1 MNRRV
6 LAPTAATK
14 EDVSALYR
22 TTMTEARRSDGESDV
37 QGDWINVDLL
47 EATAFEEWV
56 LGELAQAGYDTR
68 RTPGVAIVELTVWQF
83 SLQKVIGTLSWCSG
97 KHTQP
102 DAMCGRTA
110 VEEVLRSITA
120 TAYENAI
127 VGEPRPMVVT
137 NAAGF
142 TNDAMLLAKREGV
155 RLIARGRLPQLRTVI
170 E

>member
-68 RTPGVAIVELTVWQF
+68 RTPRSGDCGADGLAIFATEGNRHTVVVQ
-83 SLQKVIGTLSWCSG
+83 C